1 MPIGILLFFVYMR
14 VVVSYCAGYDCVE
27 VGISAGCAWA
37 DGSCCEDKKN
47 SVVVDAIM
55 LNIYVDMLLGEVFGE
70 FLAPHCGDGHCG
82 LRIEVEG
89 DHNR

>member
-1 MPIGILLFFVYMR
+1 MASSSFLYICVWSVGIR
-14 VVVSYCAGYDCVE
+14 SGYDCVE
-27 VGISAGCAWA
+27 ALLARAVLSA
-37 DGSCCEDKKN
+37 DGVAVVKKKN

-55 LNIYVDMLLGEVFGE
+55 LNIYVDILFGEVFGE
-70 FLAPHCGDGHCG
+70 FLAPHIGDRHCG

>member
-1 MPIGILLFFVYMR
+1 MASSSFLYMC
-14 VVVSYCAGYDCVE
+14 VVVDISSGYDCV
-27 VGISAGCAWA
+27 VSVLARAMLSA
-37 DGSCCEDKKN
+37 DGVACCEDKKN

-55 LNIYVDMLLGEVFGE
+55 LNIYVDLLLGEVFGE
-70 FLAPHCGDGHCG
+70 FLAPSSGDRYCG